1 MANYT
6 QSTNFSNKDDLNVG
20 DPDKIVKG
28 SEFDEEFS
36 RISTAISEKEDTTS
50 LTTKL
55 ALKQDKSYINVKDST
70 YGAQGDGITDDTTAI
85 QNAINA
91 AASAGK
97 TVYIPE
103 GHYIVTTLYDHYD
116 ITLNPG
122 FPAPGNGGGG
132 VNNQQGRVY
141 LKGEKPVPIEQIQ
154 AVQQGGNPV
163 NMYKG
168 TILETLG
175 AGPLFKMGNDLE
187 PGDNNVT
194 RGTVVQDLS
203 MKGDSVTDTLVH
215 IECAQSEAELRN
227 LVLNVYPDDPSRGN
241 VIRVDRTDVGN
252 RSGSYFNRYHNLRI
266 SGGSVA
272 VQINGT
278 EADIWEQCDISG
290 AIETGLV
297 LTASTNSTFSHCQAT
312 GCLNGMDFGLSQN
325 VRVVSCWF
333 ENQSGDYDLRIH
345 KRANNITIDSCFFVS
360 DDLDKAHIQC
370 GDNTG
375 TTADDK
381 CDNVK
386 IHNCSFS
393 GMLFPLASGYRGGA
407 VLKYKDCLRLSMDNC
422 SFRYRLVN
430 GDFAYGVIVETSGN
444 VATPTTLT
452 NTNWFPDVTSNP
464 VDFPDDRKVVGFS
477 GTALYD
483 GAYLA
488 RGSGQTSTITSALN
502 MTNWA
507 HLLETL
513 DVDTTIS
520 TVTVTMPTLANIE
533 EYLGKTFIIRK
544 TSDNNDLVLNGDFEA
559 GTTITKTGAGSGKT
573 YVFLVGQNG
582 FIELTP

>member
-1 MANYT
+1 MTNYT
-6 QSTNFSNKDDLNVG
+6 KTTDFAAKDSLPSGDTNKVIRGAEFETEFDNIVTAIASK
-20 DPDKIVKG
+20 PDK
-28 SEFDEEFS
+28 
-36 RISTAISEKEDTTS
+36 T
-50 LTTKL
+50 
-55 ALKQDKSYINVKDST
+55 YINVKDPT
-70 YGAQGDGITDDTTAI
+70 YGATGDGVTDDTIAI

-91 AASAGK
+91 AASQGK

-116 ITLNPG
+116 SVLNPG

-141 LKGEKPVPIEQIQ
+141 LRGEKPVPIEQIQ
-154 AVQQGGNPV
+154 AVQLGGNPV

-168 TILETLG
+168 TLLETLG

-241 VIRVDRTDVGN
+241 VIRVDRTNVGN

-272 VQINGT
+272 VEINGT
-278 EADIWEQCDISG
+278 EADIWEHCDISG
-290 AIETGLV
+290 ALETGLV

-345 KRANNITIDSCFFVS
+345 KRANNITIDSCLFIS
-360 DDLDKAHIQC
+360 DDVSKAHVVC

-386 IHNCSFS
+386 INNCSFS
-393 GMLFPLASGYRGGA
+393 GMLFTLSGGYRGGA

-422 SFRYRLVN
+422 SFRYRN
-430 GDFAYGVIVETSGN
+430 ISGAFPYGVVVDTQGN
-444 VATPTTLT
+444 VVTPTTLT
-452 NTNWFPDVTSNP
+452 NTNWFPDVTSSP
-464 VDFPDDRKVVGFS
+464 IDFPDVNKVVGFN
-477 GTALYD
+477 GTSLYT

-488 RGSGQTSTITSALN
+488 RGSGQTSIVTSALN
-502 MTNWA
+502 MTNWT

-513 DVDTTIS
+513 DVDTS
-520 TVTVTMPTLANIE
+520 SASVTVTMPTLANIE

-544 TSDNNDLVLNGDFEA
+544 TSGSNNLVLSGDFEA
-559 GTTITKTGAGSGKT
+559 GSSLTKTTAAS